1 MLWFINSKTATSTG
15 VEMITRANTRF
26 GVVISG
32 KIALPYFVTPARLHH
47 QMNPPLV
54 LPHTLNPPSVLHT
67 LLHVY

>member
-1 MLWFINSKTATSTG
+1 
-15 VEMITRANTRF
+15 MITRANTRF